1 MLGVAARSLHQ
12 NPSYSTHAPNRHRF
26 YKRRVLR
33 ARESHEE
40 SESSKK
46 KISGVPELPLNQKF
60 RILSASWE
68 YQNPPSRTPMPP
80 AAPAQQKAHQ
90 ESPPLPCLPVCFCLL
105 APPLPRGGGGG
116 VSKLGKS
123 NCSLLRRCCRC
134 FILLA
139 DAAASCRGCRCFVLL
154 ASFRRCFFVP
164 LSSLA
169 FPCGRHSTC
178 DE

>member
-1 MLGVAARSLHQ
+1 MLW
-12 NPSYSTHAPNRHRF
+12 
-26 YKRRVLR
+26 

-40 SESSKK
+40 PESSKK
-46 KISGVPELPLNQKF
+46 NISGVPKLPLNQKF

-90 ESPPLPCLPVCFCLL
+90 ESPPPLPACLL
-105 APPLPRGGGGG
+105 LPPCPPPSPGGGGGG